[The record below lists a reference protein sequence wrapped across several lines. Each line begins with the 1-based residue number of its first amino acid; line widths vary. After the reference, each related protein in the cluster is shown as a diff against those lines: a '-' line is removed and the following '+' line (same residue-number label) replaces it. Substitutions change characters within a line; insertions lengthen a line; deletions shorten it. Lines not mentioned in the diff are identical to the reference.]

1 MGIAAPKD
9 PEKKRAGFYIMRNK
23 DVFGSPMP
31 DGRGVQFLYQS
42 DGRIVNSAK
51 LVGGIEDE
59 DMLKMLVRTEDFRKL
74 VYSVGVTVEMDE
86 PEEVTFAFQMYGRT
100 NPYVSGTTISKRVM
114 ADGMENIIKFSEVEW
129 SEDDDIIGQIRFEM
143 KESGKFAK
151 VAVKL
156 YLNDGYTAPEVQEE
170 NEVDFNSDSYREI
183 LEGSIVSMGDTKRLE
198 KAVCRARAGE
208 DVTIAYIGGSI
219 TQGAGAIP
227 INTQCYAYKSYC
239 GLCSLLGIEQD
250 KNVHYIKAGVGGTP
264 SELGMIRYERDV
276 LRDYSVK
283 PDIVVV
289 EFAVNDA
296 GDETGGVCYESLVR
310 KVLMSDNE
318 PAVVLLFSVF
328 SDDYNL
334 EDRLRPV
341 GERYK
346 LPMVSVKEC
355 VVPQFYNAAKRIITK
370 NQFFYDCYHPTNNG
384 HTVMSDCLCTLFSA
398 VDKMA
403 ERTMEAA
410 GGSLG
415 AALDIIGD
423 TSFAGD
429 EVSAYYGKTFEK
441 VELIDR
447 QNIDSTDIVEAFNM
461 GSFEERDEELQC
473 VEMDLN
479 INTTP
484 EFPYNWKYNH
494 GGKAFCMD
502 IKCRSLIMVN
512 KDSASASAGKA
523 EVYVNGDKV
532 LTVDPRKNGWTHCN
546 PLICFADR
554 EQDTYHVEV
563 KMAPGDENKDFTILG
578 FGVVR

>member
-1 MGIAAPKD
+1 MTAIIRLITD
-9 PEKKRAGFYIMRNK
+9 IRLC
-23 DVFGSPMP
+23 
-31 DGRGVQFLYQS
+31 Q
-42 DGRIVNSAK
+42 
-51 LVGGIEDE
+51 
-59 DMLKMLVRTEDFRKL
+59 
-74 VYSVGVTVEMDE
+74 TVC
-86 PEEVTFAFQMYGRT
+86 A
-100 NPYVSGTTISKRVM
+100 
-114 ADGMENIIKFSEVEW
+114 
-129 SEDDDIIGQIRFEM
+129 
-143 KESGKFAK
+143 
-151 VAVKL
+151 
-156 YLNDGYTAPEVQEE
+156 
-170 NEVDFNSDSYREI
+170 
-183 LEGSIVSMGDTKRLE
+183 
-198 KAVCRARAGE
+198 
-208 DVTIAYIGGSI
+208 
-219 TQGAGAIP
+219 
-227 INTQCYAYKSYC
+227 
-239 GLCSLLGIEQD
+239 
-250 KNVHYIKAGVGGTP
+250 
-264 SELGMIRYERDV
+264 
-276 LRDYSVK
+276 
-283 PDIVVV
+283 
-289 EFAVNDA
+289 
-296 GDETGGVCYESLVR
+296 
-310 KVLMSDNE
+310 
-318 PAVVLLFSVF
+318 LFSP
-328 SDDYNL
+328 L
-334 EDRLRPV
+334 LIRWLKGLWKLR
-341 GERYK
+341 
-346 LPMVSVKEC
+346 
-355 VVPQFYNAAKRIITK
+355 
-370 NQFFYDCYHPTNNG
+370 
-384 HTVMSDCLCTLFSA
+384 
-398 VDKMA
+398 
-403 ERTMEAA
+403 

-523 EVYVNGDKV
+523 EVYVNGEKV